1 MYVCMV
7 LLFLLTTRVCV
18 CRFAC
23 SVSLS
28 AVPGVPQDKEVV
40 VQGNFGNEI
49 EDMLHKVWGIPRHLV
64 DISHG
69 KGVKAKKK

>member
-1 MYVCMV
+1 MLSHIPWYGI
-7 LLFLLTTRVCV
+7 RY
-18 CRFAC
+18 RFAC

-49 EDMLHKVWGIPRHLV
+49 EDMLHKVWGIPRHLI
-64 DISHG
+64 DITHG

>member
-1 MYVCMV
+1 MYVWYCCFV
-7 LLFLLTTRVCV
+7 R
-18 CRFAC
+18 RFAC

-40 VQGNFGNEI
+40 VQGNFGSEI

>member
-1 MYVCMV
+1 MTS
-7 LLFLLTTRVCV
+7 LL

-23 SVSLS
+23 SVSVS

-40 VQGNFGNEI
+40 VQGNCGSEL
-49 EDMLHKVWGIPRHLV
+49 EDLLHKKWGIPKHLIEV
-64 DISHG
+64 STG